1 MHVDGAQSW
10 GAMKHDLQDMD
21 CDSYSGGS
29 HKWYVGPKECGI
41 LYMKKERVPY
51 FAPKDIGYDGEMKPP
66 PDLTPH
72 TVDKEGEEKETLQD
86 DASRFEMVGQR
97 NDTNLIGLLYTGDLL
112 ELIGFENIGVRI
124 HDLTKHLR
132 ERLLTVQH
140 EISAHFEVGPDVI
153 FAIETPDDRFETQM
167 YHAILVLKFNEPPY
181 PSASTKCGKKS
192 QKPRGSKKA
201 KSAEKADLS
210 VRLYN
215 RIYDNHKI
223 SLSTKKENRMR
234 ISPHIYNTIDHMDRL
249 AEAIKQELIYIL
261 NSESETVKP
270 TAWKEE
276 TGPSISWSA

>member
-10 GAMKHDLQDMD
+10 GAMKHDLQVMG

-41 LYMKKERVPY
+41 LYMKKERVPN
-51 FAPKDIGYDGEMKPP
+51 FAPKDIGYDGEMEPP
-66 PDLTPH
+66 PDLTPRP
-72 TVDKEGEEKETLQD
+72 EGEEPETLQN

-132 ERLLTVQH
+132 KRLLTVQH
-140 EISAHFEVGPDVI
+140 EVSEYFGVGTDVI
-153 FAIETPDDRFETQM
+153 FAIETPDDQFETQM

-181 PSASTKCGKKS
+181 PSASIKCRKKS
-192 QKPRGSKKA
+192 KKPRGSKKA
-201 KSAEKADLS
+201 KSTEKADLS

-223 SLSTKKENRMR
+223 CLSTKKENRMR

-261 NSESETVKP
+261 NSESETVEP
-270 TAWKEE
+270 TA
-276 TGPSISWSA
+276 